1 MEKFKKNS
9 NKLNGLTVRQSDMPF
24 ELKNEITEVFFINK
38 LGYIKDNANSKF
50 WWWENIK
57 NNYWLLK

>member
-50 WWWENIK
+50 
-57 NNYWLLK
+57 